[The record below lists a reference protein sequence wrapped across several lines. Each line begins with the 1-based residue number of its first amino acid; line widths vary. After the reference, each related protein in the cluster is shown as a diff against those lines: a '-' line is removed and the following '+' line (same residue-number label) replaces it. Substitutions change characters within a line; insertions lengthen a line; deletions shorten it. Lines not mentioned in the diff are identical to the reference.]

1 MRRSSEA
8 VKYSRLEVQ
17 GNRLGDEIVF
27 FDDRVGKYFA
37 TGPVGADIWDM
48 LESPMYFDQICK
60 GLLEAYEI
68 DENTCRVQ
76 AFAFLEKMEELRL
89 VEVIADSK

>member
-1 MRRSSEA
+1 MLESLEAAKYARS
-8 VKYSRLEVQ
+8 EVQ

-48 LESPMYFDQICK
+48 LESPMDFDQICK
-60 GLLEAYEI
+60 GLLENYEI
-68 DENTCRVQ
+68 DETTCKTQ
-76 AFAFLEKMEELRL
+76 ALAFLEKMKELKL
-89 VEVIADSK
+89 VEVLPELK